1 MNMIRDL
8 WGRVGPYLK
17 LLMQADRYIPQPND
31 AHRKIVAALE
41 QRSGSTV
48 RIFIEED
55 IAIAAAVLSANLGKV
70 K

>member
-1 MNMIRDL
+1 MIGDL

-17 LLMQADRYIPQPND
+17 LLMHADRYIPQSND

-55 IAIAAAVLSANLGKV
+55 IAVAAAVLSANLGAAS
-70 K
+70 